1 MAQTKIDLSPSD
13 DLRCPKCK
21 VELPPRATFCASC
34 GERITNTSIVP
45 LFMHESD
52 IATRYR
58 ITSLV
63 RRRPYVSLFF
73 AIDNQQQR
81 PVALREITIRGLSDE
96 ARKTACD
103 AVQREYDLLRRE
115 HIASIMPVVD
125 LRYSQGHLYVITG
138 WPAPINRD
146 EKASITQLQTLQD
159 VLQSGIGLPGI
170 PVTLTWIQQLCSA
183 LDQLHH
189 HSIVL
194 GDLDPQALI
203 LSGNNYSSELA
214 LMVSWLPAAIR
225 SLRPPT
231 SAISNMTN
239 YSAPEVLLGRPEP
252 ISDVYSL
259 GAVLYLLLTGVPPD
273 GPTARLQRRLRSP
286 GEINPRINGSLD
298 DFVMKAIALEGEKR
312 YQSMLEMA
320 EALYRLRSRSRRL
333 GAKGPAP
340 VPPPSS
346 SEAKTRHMQVD
357 DTPVQPQK
365 NEDIV
370 NIDTILITPVPE
382 ANLKA
387 WQAAAL
393 PNTPLPSEEDLLIDG
408 EEDKQALPAQVPLS
422 QLDEDQAPDN
432 NKDNQ
437 KTSLTDT
444 FKKRITGILPAI
456 PRSPVPVPVPETP
469 SRALSKVTSTALV
482 PAGAVETAAGAKEK
496 SLLKQLQ
503 RLMRGEQQ
511 HGTMAAAMIETPLRV
526 QPNQPYMIR
535 IQIMGRN
542 SPEHPPAEGQ
552 KGATAGGL
560 SALIEGELVYI
571 EVRSAL
577 YQNYAYIVQQ
587 AAIYIPAQGYAA
599 EITIPMQPLAS
610 GPSGRRDR
618 LHIFFMDEMRRPLYE
633 KPFVVELFVSHLVQ
647 PGREG
652 HNVLPIPL

>member
-1 MAQTKIDLSPSD
+1 MTMAQTKIDLSPSD

-21 VELPPRATFCASC
+21 VVLPPRATFCASC
-34 GERITNTSIVP
+34 GERITNTSVVP

-138 WPAPINRD
+138 WPTPINRY
-146 EKASITQLQTLQD
+146 EKASIMQLQTLQD
-159 VLQSGIGLPGI
+159 ALQSGIGLPDI
-170 PVTLTWIQQLCSA
+170 QVTLTWIEQLCSA
-183 LDQLHH
+183 LNQLHH
-189 HSIVL
+189 YSIVL

-239 YSAPEVLLGRPEP
+239 YSAPEVLLGRPELT
-252 ISDVYSL
+252 SDVYSL
-259 GAVLYLLLTGVPPD
+259 GAILYLLLTGVPPD
-273 GPTARLQRRLRSP
+273 GPTARLQRSLRSP
-286 GEINPRINGSLD
+286 GEVNPRINGSLN
-298 DFVMKAIALEGEKR
+298 DFVMKAIALESEKR
-312 YQSMLEMA
+312 YQSMIEMA

-333 GAKGPAP
+333 GGKGLAP
-340 VPPPSS
+340 TPPTPSP
-346 SEAKTRHMQVD
+346 EAKIRHTQAN
-357 DTPVQPQK
+357 DTPIQQQK
-365 NEDIV
+365 NVDIV

-382 ANLKA
+382 ASLKA
-387 WQAAAL
+387 WQAAASA
-393 PNTPLPSEEDLLIDG
+393 NTPLPSEENLLIDS
-408 EEDKQALPAQVPLS
+408 EEDKQDLAA
-422 QLDEDQAPDN
+422 DEDQALNN

-437 KTSLTDT
+437 KTSLAGT
-444 FKKRITGILPAI
+444 FKNRITGILPAI
-456 PRSPVPVPVPETP
+456 PRSPSPVPK
-469 SRALSKVTSTALV
+469 SSGKALSKVTSTALV
-482 PAGAVETAAGAKEK
+482 PAGVVETAAGAKEK

-503 RLMRGEQQ
+503 RFIHGEQQ
-511 HGTMAAAMIETPLRV
+511 HSTMAAAMIETPLRV
-526 QPNQPYMIR
+526 QPNQSYMIR

-542 SPEHPPAEGQ
+542 SPGHQPAEGQ
-552 KGATAGGL
+552 KGATAAGL
-560 SALIEGELVYI
+560 SALVEGELVYI

-577 YQNYAYIVQQ
+577 YQSYAYIVQQ

-610 GPSGRRDR
+610 GPTGRRDR

>member
-1 MAQTKIDLSPSD
+1 MKSMSMAQTKMDLSPAG
-13 DLRCPKCK
+13 DLYCPNCK
-21 VELPPRATFCASC
+21 AGLPPEATFCASC
-34 GERITNTSIVP
+34 GERIINKNVVP

-81 PVALREITIRGLSDE
+81 PVALREITIRGLSEE
-96 ARKTACD
+96 ARRTACE
-103 AVQREYDLLRRE
+103 AVQQEYDLLRRE
-115 HIASIMPVVD
+115 HIASIMPMID
-125 LRYSQGHLYVITG
+125 LRHYQGHLYVIVG
-138 WPAPINRD
+138 WPALTSSSKKAPIM
-146 EKASITQLQTLQD
+146 QLQTLQD
-159 VLQSGIGLPGI
+159 VLQSGIGLPDI
-170 PVTLTWIQQLCSA
+170 QVILTWIEQLCSA
-183 LDQLHH
+183 LDNLHH

-225 SLRPPT
+225 SLRPP
-231 SAISNMTN
+231 SPAISNMTN
-239 YSAPEVLLGRPEP
+239 YSAPEVLLGRPMP
-252 ISDVYSL
+252 PSDIYSL
-259 GAVLYLLLTGVPPD
+259 GAILYLLLTGVPPD

-286 GEINPRINGSLD
+286 GDINPRINGSLD
-298 DFVMKAIALEGEKR
+298 EFVMKAIALESEKR

-320 EALYRLRSRSRRL
+320 EALYRLRSRSKRL
-333 GAKGPAP
+333 GAKAAVPAP
-340 VPPPSS
+340 QIPST
-346 SEAKTRHMQVD
+346 EAKARPSQANNP
-357 DTPVQPQK
+357 PVQQAK

-370 NIDTILITPVPE
+370 KIDTILITPLPD
-382 ANLKA
+382 ASLTA
-387 WQAAAL
+387 WQAAGV
-393 PNTPLPSEEDLLIDG
+393 PENTSLPSGEDILSDSEEEEQDLLA
-408 EEDKQALPAQVPLS
+408 QALSS
-422 QLDEDQAPDN
+422 QLDEDKATSDN
-432 NKDNQ
+432 AANA
-437 KTSLTDT
+437 KTSLANT

-456 PRSPVPVPVPETP
+456 PRSQTP
-469 SRALSKVTSTALV
+469 KTLSKATSRALV
-482 PAGAVETAAGAKEK
+482 PAGAIVTPGVAKEK

-503 RLMRGEQQ
+503 HLIRGEQQ
-511 HGTMAAAMIETPLRV
+511 HATTAAAMIETPLRV

-535 IQIMGRN
+535 IQLMGRDQPG
-542 SPEHPPAEGQ
+542 SLGGQ
-552 KGATAGGL
+552 KGIITGGL

-577 YQNYAYIVQQ
+577 YQSYAYIVQQ
-587 AAIYIPAQGYAA
+587 AAVYIPAQGYAA
-599 EITIPMQPLAS
+599 EVTIPMQPLAS

-652 HNVLPIPL
+652 YNVLPIPL